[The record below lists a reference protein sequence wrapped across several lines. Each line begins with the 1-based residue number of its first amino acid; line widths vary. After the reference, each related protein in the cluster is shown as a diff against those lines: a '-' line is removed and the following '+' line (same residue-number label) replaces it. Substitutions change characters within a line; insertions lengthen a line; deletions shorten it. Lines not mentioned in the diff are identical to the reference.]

1 MTKDT
6 SPENLRKFLESD
18 DPALVRMGISLA
30 KGAGVE
36 VTIKDLDHFL
46 KSGNLETVKTGL
58 MLADEAGIGDEVMKA
73 LCGGLRAD
81 LPSQYACGTVDGLR
95 HLKDARAVGPL
106 IKILA
111 EGGGCARGRP
121 GPNRGSA
128 PCVARVLGEI
138 GDARAVNP
146 LIKALN
152 YDGYCI
158 EGFSVAEASAKALKK
173 LGHEVE

>member
-1 MTKDT
+1 MTDDA

-18 DPALVRMGISLA
+18 DPALVGMGISMARGL
-30 KGAGVE
+30 GME

-46 KSGNLETVKTGL
+46 KSGDLETVKTGL
-58 MLADEAGIGDEVMKA
+58 MLADEAGIGDEVIKA

-81 LPSQYACGTVDGLR
+81 LPSFFACGTVDGLR
-95 HLKDARAVGPL
+95 HLNDARAVGPL

-138 GDARAVNP
+138 GDARAVDP

>member
-1 MTKDT
+1 M
-6 SPENLRKFLESD
+6 SEEENLRKFLESD
-18 DPALVRMGISLA
+18 DPALVKMGISMA

-46 KSGNLETVKTGL
+46 KRGNLETVKTGL

-81 LPSQYACGTVDGLR
+81 LPSFFACGTVDGLR
-95 HLKDARAVGPL
+95 HINDARAVSPL

-111 EGGGCARGRP
+111 EGGGCARGKP

-138 GDARAVNP
+138 GDARAVDP
-146 LIKALN
+146 LIKALDH
-152 YDGYCI
+152 DGYCI
-158 EGFSVAEASAKALKK
+158 EGFSVAEAAKEALKK